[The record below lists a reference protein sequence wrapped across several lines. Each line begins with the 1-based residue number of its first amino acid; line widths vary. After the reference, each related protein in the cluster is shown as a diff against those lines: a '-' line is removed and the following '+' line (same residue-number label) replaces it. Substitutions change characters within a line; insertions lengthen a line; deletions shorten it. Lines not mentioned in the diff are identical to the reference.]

1 VPAINPGSVHS
12 YLLIITCNNLHFNSV
27 AQQYPSLKYLN
38 RYVKKQVGSK
48 WHDLGV
54 ELLEADD
61 VATLDAIRS
70 EPKSDNSTCCTRMF
84 TIWLN
89 KQPTATWNQLIEA
102 LRQPG
107 IELNDLA
114 TKIEQMLLKSNQ
126 TGDLLLLA
134 NYRYILGHKKC

>member
-1 VPAINPGSVHS
+1 
-12 YLLIITCNNLHFNSV
+12 LHFNFV

-38 RYVKKQVGSK
+38 RYVRGQVGSK

-54 ELLEADD
+54 ELLETDD

-70 EPKSDNSTCCTRMF
+70 EHLPDDDTRCTRMF

-107 IELNDLA
+107 IGLNVLA
-114 TKIEQMLLKSNQ
+114 TNIEQMLLKTNQ
-126 TGDLLLLA
+126 TGDLH
-134 NYRYILGHKKC
+134 Y

>member
-1 VPAINPGSVHS
+1 V
-12 YLLIITCNNLHFNSV
+12 HFNFL

-70 EPKSDNSTCCTRMF
+70 ERLPDDSACTRMF
-84 TIWLN
+84 TFWLN

-114 TKIEQMLLKSNQ
+114 TKIERMLLKTNQ
-126 TGDLLLLA
+126 TG
-134 NYRYILGHKKC
+134 NT